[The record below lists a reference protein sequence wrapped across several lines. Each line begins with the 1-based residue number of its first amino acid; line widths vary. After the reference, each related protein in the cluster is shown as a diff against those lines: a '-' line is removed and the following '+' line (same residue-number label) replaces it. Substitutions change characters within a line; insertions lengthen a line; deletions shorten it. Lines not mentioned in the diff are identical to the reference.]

1 MDDIVER
8 LREHIAVVVDNKGHV
23 FEDEHLCDI
32 AADRI
37 EALEAR
43 IAKADALAEVAKRA
57 VKLSQQDDTF
67 KLYAME
73 PIWQAL
79 ADYRD
84 GTDTLAAAPERV
96 WMDPDIKFPECEKQ
110 YGCDVEYVRADM
122 LKGQTMSD
130 NTDDMND
137 FVLLAMARDEAVSRV
152 KELEAKLAKAVEG
165 FEELARL
172 GNGDRYGNS
181 FGNLIAQKYIAELT
195 GGKDE

>member
-1 MDDIVER
+1 MT
-8 LREHIAVVVDNKGHV
+8 K
-23 FEDEHLCDI
+23 
-32 AADRI
+32 
-37 EALEAR
+37 
-43 IAKADALAEVAKRA
+43 
-57 VKLSQQDDTF
+57 
-67 KLYAME
+67 
-73 PIWQAL
+73 
-79 ADYRD
+79 
-84 GTDTLAAAPERV
+84 APERI

-110 YGCDVEYVRADM
+110 YECDVRAEM

-137 FVLLAMARDEAVSRV
+137 FVLLAIARDEAVSRV

-181 FGNLIAQKYIAELT
+181 IGNLIAQKYIAELT

>member
-8 LREHIAVVVDNKGHV
+8 LREHIAVVIDNKGHV

-84 GTDTLAAAPERV
+84 GTDTLVAA
-96 WMDPDIKFPECEKQ
+96 
-110 YGCDVEYVRADM
+110 
-122 LKGQTMSD
+122 
-130 NTDDMND
+130 
-137 FVLLAMARDEAVSRV
+137 VLDKVVQDRDEALNQLDSEKYSVEVLKRRV
-152 KELEAKLAKAVEG
+152 QKVREKALREAADVAI
-165 FEELARL
+165 
-172 GNGDRYGNS
+172 DYGK
-181 FGNLIAQKYIAELT
+181 QQYIANVVNQPRYADDIADDAQEIAGEILALI
-195 GGKDE
+195 GKKNSRQLRL